1 MSQTMSQPDCAFDQ
15 ILVKMKTS
23 LHIVE
28 EMEGI
33 LADISSR
40 ARRGMQREPLQIGS
54 PALTGL
60 KRRQ

>member
-1 MSQTMSQPDCAFDQ
+1 MNQPELAFDQ
-15 ILVKMKTS
+15 ILVKMETS
-23 LHIVE
+23 LHIVK

-40 ARRGMQREPLQIGS
+40 ARRGMQREPLQIES

>member
-1 MSQTMSQPDCAFDQ
+1 MNQPEFAFDQ
-15 ILVKMKTS
+15 ILVKMETS
-23 LHIVE
+23 LHIVK

-33 LADISSR
+33 LSDISSR
-40 ARRGMQREPLQIGS
+40 VRRGMQREPLQLES

>member
-1 MSQTMSQPDCAFDQ
+1 MNQPELAFDQ
-15 ILVKMKTS
+15 ILVKMETS
-23 LHIVE
+23 LHIVK

-40 ARRGMQREPLQIGS
+40 VRRGMQREPLQLES